1 MLEFYSNSTSF
12 DFIHNVH
19 KASAVPHPDAFWYR
33 LNGMGAQK
41 MCPRSSYNTFSIA
54 ISHKNSTKYSLLI
67 LKNKNFFQET
77 QISFPRCIKTLNI
90 FGPSGTTIEGFWVSL
105 NYPILNFK
113 KSVFPKNFRMRHCS
127 GYNI

>member
-54 ISHKNSTKYSLLI
+54 ISLKNSTKYSLLI
-67 LKNKNFFQET
+67 LKNK
-77 QISFPRCIKTLNI
+77 I
-90 FGPSGTTIEGFWVSL
+90 F
-105 NYPILNFK
+105 FK
-113 KSVFPKNFRMRHCS
+113 KPKYPSPDALKH
-127 GYNI
+127 